1 MNDFQ
6 EELRRNLRSPEA
18 VAKEKEDEETARQCE
33 NAAFELSQL
42 KRALLESAKNAQ
54 YTVENGVTKVYCL
67 YKPLHGRSY
76 LRMKVTDN
84 MEQLVQDRKRLAIFR
99 DPDLVL
105 QTWRH
110 FEVDPRWSDEYR
122 LFSAALKEL
131 AARENIFVEFVVYD
145 PRTQQ
150 VYPFPS
156 TVKEHYSLPYCELRI
171 RASTVVAE

>member
-1 MNDFQ
+1 MTDFQ

-18 VAKEKEDEETARQCE
+18 VAKEKEDEETARQYE
-33 NAAFELSQL
+33 NGAFELSQL
-42 KRALLESAKNAQ
+42 KQALIESAKSAQ

-76 LRMKVTDN
+76 LRMNVTDN

-105 QTWRH
+105 QSWRH
-110 FEVDPRWSDEYR
+110 FEIDPRWSDEYR
-122 LFSAALKEL
+122 LFSGALKEL
-131 AARENIFVEFVVYD
+131 AARENIFVEFVVYN
-145 PRTQQ
+145 RNTEQ

-156 TVKEHYSLPYCELRI
+156 TVDEHYSMSSCELRI
-171 RASTVVAE
+171 KASTVVAD